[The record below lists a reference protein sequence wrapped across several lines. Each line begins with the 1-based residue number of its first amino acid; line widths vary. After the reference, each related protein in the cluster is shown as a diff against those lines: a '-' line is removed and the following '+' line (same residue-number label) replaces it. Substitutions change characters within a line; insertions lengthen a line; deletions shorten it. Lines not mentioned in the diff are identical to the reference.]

1 MTASNSSPG
10 VASDKTEEDPT
21 APVLQVTL
29 MAQGFMHSQALYVI
43 AKLGIASRLANGSC
57 SVTDLAEATQT
68 HEDSLRRLLRTMASF
83 GLFHEE
89 SQDVYALTPLGAV
102 LDPNTPGSPADLVIS
117 WMETHYLPF
126 SKFID
131 TIRTGVPSA
140 QMYYGKPFFDW
151 LAENPEQAEGFTR
164 AMRAFTDGALA
175 PLLQDYHLPAGKTV
189 ADIGGADG
197 TLLCELIAK
206 EPERS
211 GIIFDLP
218 RVAASAHRALAE
230 NGLSDRVEVQAG
242 DFFKSVPEANVYVLK
257 YILHDWN
264 DANCVSILQNIAAAA
279 PPNAR
284 LVIFEAVIPP
294 GDEPN
299 LSKAADL
306 TMLGS
311 NEGKER
317 TAAEFETLLRSAGF
331 EVERM
336 QPTPGLFSIIE
347 ARKA

>member
-1 MTASNSSPG
+1 
-10 VASDKTEEDPT
+10 
-21 APVLQVTL
+21 
-29 MAQGFMHSQALYVI
+29 
-43 AKLGIASRLANGSC
+43 
-57 SVTDLAEATQT
+57 
-68 HEDSLRRLLRTMASF
+68 
-83 GLFHEE
+83 
-89 SQDVYALTPLGAV
+89 
-102 LDPNTPGSPADLVIS
+102 
-117 WMETHYLPF
+117 
-126 SKFID
+126 
-131 TIRTGVPSA
+131 
-140 QMYYGKPFFDW
+140 MYYGKPFFDW